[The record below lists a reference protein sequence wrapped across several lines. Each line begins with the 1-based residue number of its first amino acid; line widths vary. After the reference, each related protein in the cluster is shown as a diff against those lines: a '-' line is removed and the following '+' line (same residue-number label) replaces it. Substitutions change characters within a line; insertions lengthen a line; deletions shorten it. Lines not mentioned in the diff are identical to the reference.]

1 MKLKTKVV
9 VTQPI
14 HEKGMKLLVDSVE
27 EVVVAKDSN
36 IETIAGLLDEKAEGV
51 IVRYNP
57 FPRELIEKA
66 PNLKVIARHG
76 IGTELIDLEAA
87 TEHNIAVVNTPN
99 AATVSVAEHA
109 VTLMLCLAKNI
120 FYADSELRKGNYAVK
135 DKYLSYELEGKTVG
149 IVGLGKIGM
158 EVAKKCKYGFG
169 MKVIGYDPYV
179 NKEKAQEIG
188 VELFNN
194 IDEVLESSDF
204 VSLHLPLT
212 ESTKHIINEEKLRK
226 MKKSAYLINC
236 ARGAIVDEKALIK
249 ALQEG
254 SIAGAGLD
262 VFEKEPPELDNPLF
276 KMNNVIVTPHSSSL
290 TEDGKIKMAVY
301 AVEGLLQ
308 VLKGEKPTY
317 LVNTDLYKK

>member
-14 HEKGMKLLVDSVE
+14 HEKGMKLLVDSIE
-27 EVVVAKDSN
+27 EVVLAKDSN
-36 IETIAGLLDEKAEGV
+36 IPTVAGLLDERVEGV

-66 PNLKVIARHG
+66 SNLKVIARHG
-76 IGTELIDLEAA
+76 IGTELIDLKAA
-87 TEHNIAVVNTPN
+87 TEHNVAVVNTPN
-99 AATVSVAEHA
+99 ASTVSVTEHA

-135 DKYLSYELEGKTVG
+135 DKYLQYELEGKTAG
-149 IVGLGKIGM
+149 IVGLGKIGT
-158 EVAKKCKYGFG
+158 EVAEKCRFGFG
-169 MKVIGYDPYV
+169 MKVIGCDPYV
-179 NKEKAQEIG
+179 DKEKVEGIG
-188 VELFNN
+188 VELAQS

-226 MKKSAYLINC
+226 MKKTAYLINC
-236 ARGAIVDEKALIK
+236 ARGGIVDEKALIK

-254 SIAGAGLD
+254 IIAGAGLD
-262 VFEKEPPELDNPLF
+262 VFEEEPPRVDNPLF
-276 KMNNVIVTPHSSSL
+276 KMKNVVVTPHSASL
-290 TEDGKIKMAVY
+290 TEEAKIKMAVG

-308 VLKGEKPTY
+308 VLRGERPTY
-317 LVNTDLYKK
+317 LVNTDWRL